1 MILNIS
7 VHYQVCVCVCVFVCV
22 CVSVCVC
29 VCLCVSVCGLCVCVR
44 HMYLL
49 NTLVAIHKVP
59 VGSQITIQR
68 GLSPHDAIS
77 AHVDCTVK
85 TLIYRS
91 AQSFSRVCSILFICR
106 HGRTQFV
113 YVFLVQRHLLG
124 GVTQPPASYLHV
136 PTQEATFP
144 YCYLYDLDW

>member
-77 AHVDCTVK
+77 AHVDCTGENSNLSFCSVIFSSMQYF
-85 TLIYRS
+85 IYM
-91 AQSFSRVCSILFICR
+91 
-106 HGRTQFV
+106 
-113 YVFLVQRHLLG
+113 
-124 GVTQPPASYLHV
+124 
-136 PTQEATFP
+136 
-144 YCYLYDLDW
+144 